1 MRHRLN
7 CDFRRYLATRQ
18 DPIENFKTDEDGS
31 LSIMSLF
38 LVPMMLIL
46 GGMAVDYM
54 RFESERALV
63 QDTADRAALAAAN
76 LEFTNTGEGP
86 ARVNDFFAKAGL
98 DQYLDG
104 APIVTENI
112 NNRTVEVNVNRPM
125 NTNFLNWVG
134 IDELEAPAKSVAT
147 QGVGNVE
154 ISLVLDISGSMGNPT
169 YDANGAATGETKMEA
184 LKTAATTFVNT
195 ALQDANKDRVSLSLV
210 PYSQHVNAGPNL
222 MNAMRVDKVHDY
234 THCVNFEDVDFRTAG
249 LNLSKSYEQGQY
261 WDHWSGG
268 PTLLSPTCPSR
279 DYEEITAV
287 SQDRA
292 AIISQISQLQPR
304 TMTSIF
310 LGMKWGV
317 ALLDPSTRPL
327 VEDTVDGAFAGRP
340 ADYKA
345 VDAENK
351 TTKVLVVMTDGQNTE
366 FLDLKDEYYDD
377 PSAVAHWAQN
387 PLYYWY
393 NNNRMSGSISDY
405 TTVVYDHEKGN
416 RLLADSCNA
425 ARKKNIQVFAI
436 AFEAGSAGETAMSNC
451 ATSVNHYFNTN
462 GDDLNAV
469 FRAIAE
475 QVTDLRLTQ

>member
-1 MRHRLN
+1 MPH
-7 CDFRRYLATRQ
+7 FEQYLASRQ
-18 DPIENFKTDEDGS
+18 DPIQNFKTDEDGS

-38 LVPMMLIL
+38 LIPMMLIL

-112 NNRTVEVNVNRPM
+112 NNRTVEVN
-125 NTNFLNWVG
+125 
-134 IDELEAPAKSVAT
+134 
-147 QGVGNVE
+147 
-154 ISLVLDISGSMGNPT
+154 
-169 YDANGAATGETKMEA
+169 ATGDTKMEA

-222 MNAMRVDKVHDY
+222 MNAMSVNKAHDY
-234 THCVNFEDVDFRTAG
+234 THCVDFEDADFGTAG
-249 LNLSKSYEQGQY
+249 LDLSKSYEQGQY
-261 WDHWSGG
+261 WDYHSGG
-268 PTLLSPTCPSR
+268 STLWSPTCPSR

-287 SQDRA
+287 SQDRS
-292 AIISQISQLQPR
+292 AILSQISQLQPR

-327 VEDTVDGAFAGRP
+327 VENTVDGAFAGRP
-340 ADYKA
+340 ADYEA
-345 VDAENK
+345 VEAENK
-351 TTKVLVVMTDGQNTE
+351 TTKVLVVMTDGENTD

-387 PLYYWY
+387 PLRYWY
-393 NNNRMSGSISDY
+393 YNNRMSGSLSSY
-405 TTVVYDHEKGN
+405 TTVVYDHAKGN
-416 RLLADSCNA
+416 RLLADSCDA
-425 ARKKNIQVFAI
+425 ARDKNIQVFAI